1 MAKYNVKI
9 TREHGSNTKEV
20 RFEPLEGAPRLR
32 SIYCRLDEMEDI
44 SEGEQEVSA
53 EEHAALFEEAQS
65 LRETEQA
72 AAQAESMS
80 TLGVAEEGSDGVAT
94 PGTAAHPKKSTLLT
108 PSETSRKPTPPPT
121 SDAAKQATETSSGA
135 S

>member
-1 MAKYNVKI
+1 VAKYNVKI

-44 SEGEQEVSA
+44 REGEQEVSA
-53 EEHAALFEEAQS
+53 EEHQQMFDEAQA

-72 AAQAESMS
+72 AAMAESMS
-80 TLGVAEEGSDGVAT
+80 TLGVAEEGSDGVAA
-94 PGTAAHPKKSTLLT
+94 PGTAAPPKRSTLLT
-108 PSETSRKPTPPPT
+108 PSETSRKPTPAPT
-121 SDAAKQATETSSGA
+121 SEAAKEATETTSGA